1 MDQSILLN
9 EMIENNMNSILIKV
23 CTIGLN
29 KEDLMKSLKEMKDK
43 LMSLKNKYGVNVCG
57 EGGEYES
64 ITLDY
69 LFIKK

>member
-43 LMSLKNKYGVNVCG
+43 
-57 EGGEYES
+57 
-64 ITLDY
+64 
-69 LFIKK
+69 